1 MTCMTSSSRES
12 STLADTAVT
21 IVLGPLSWLQEQL
34 GEQRSMSLLEWVYR
48 NDERKN
54 VITVT
59 NNGDAV
65 ERPRIK
71 RPKLVVAESGDYA
84 SLNEHVI
91 SNFMGLI
98 RSMRPRKLVLHNP
111 PAHIQTQIQRSIPST
126 EVVRFSYP
134 AVTIETLQRFD
145 AEFSEH
151 MVGQAKAKERLLA
164 ALYPLTREGR
174 TTPAVVMLY
183 GPSGVGKTQ
192 AAQFVNDLLGG
203 ELLRKQFSMF
213 HSEKFASYLFGGSHS
228 EPSLAKDLLDR
239 ESGVILIDEFDKAN
253 PVFHSAFYQLF
264 DGGTFDDKNYSVD
277 VGPAL
282 IICTS
287 NYATDREVREALGE
301 ALYSRF
307 DAVIAFE
314 HLAVHELTELC
325 GRIVEAQ
332 LGVLTQPER
341 DSLDRERILDVVGKV
356 AQQTG
361 NVRKLGKLVEE
372 TISTLLVRRVLDD
385 PSLESEAVNGVPTA

>member
-1 MTCMTSSSRES
+1 M
-12 STLADTAVT
+12 ADTAVT
-21 IVLGPLSWLQEQL
+21 LVLGPLSWLQEQL
-34 GEQRSMSLLEWVYR
+34 GEQRPMSLLEWVYR

-54 VITVT
+54 IITVT
-59 NNGDAV
+59 NDGDAV

-145 AEFSEH
+145 AEFSER